1 MDEGSTAA
9 IIGLVLGLLPVA
21 LIVLGL
27 VAVVVIVAL
36 IIGLFWLLEQHP
48 WCWVY
53 FISLTFNVIVL
64 VPLWVVVWVASSY
77 EPDLWAKAEEP
88 VYIFSVAFVLPT
100 SLFYF
105 LWKRAEKNSPNE

>member
-1 MDEGSTAA
+1 MDEGSAAA
-9 IIGLVLGLLPVA
+9 IAGLVLGLLPVA

-27 VAVVVIVAL
+27 VAVFLIAAL
-36 IIGLFWLLEQHP
+36 IIGLFWLIEQHP

-53 FISLTFNVIVL
+53 SISLAFNIIVL

-77 EPDLWAKAEEP
+77 EPDLWAKAEQP
-88 VYIFSVAFVLPT
+88 VYIFSAVFVLPT
-100 SLFYF
+100 TLLYF